1 MEDSRKLYLMKSLNN
16 LLAFENGEHSKDLD
30 LTKAVRKVFSYKN
43 FTEIEIFDWVNSD
56 DGTHL
61 ADEVFLNL

>member
-1 MEDSRKLYLMKSLNN
+1 MDDSRKLYLIKSSNN
-16 LLAFENGEHSKDLD
+16 LLAFESGEHSKDLD
-30 LTKAVRKVFSYKN
+30 LIKTVRKVFGYKN